1 MRIRKRYKHLRRY
14 RQIGNILARH
24 GFGYFLDQ
32 IGISGIVS
40 IREKYRE
47 KEDIKSLSRGARL
60 RHALMELG
68 PTFVKLGQLLSTRRD
83 LLPRDI
89 VLELEK
95 LQDKV
100 APGNYGEMKI
110 QLEHEL
116 SGNVEDIFQSFNKY
130 PLAAA
135 SVAQVHEASLKTGE
149 DVVVK
154 IRRPNIVEIFETDLE
169 IVFDLARL
177 AEKHTSWGA
186 QYNMVDIAEELGSFL
201 KKELDFQLEGKNAE
215 RFAENFSED
224 DGVYIPKIYWEYST
238 EKILTMEYVPAVN
251 LSRRKELIE
260 KNHDFKKIANN
271 LSNAVLK
278 QIVEHGYFH
287 GDPHPGNVAVK
298 EDGNIVFMDFGQVG
312 YLTAERQKQFARL
325 IMGMVKGNSKMIV
338 NTIINMGF
346 IKKGVDLKGLRN
358 EIDRM
363 RDKYYSVPV
372 SKISFSQTLSEL
384 LNLAFKYE
392 IRIPTELTT
401 LFKSIITLEGVVQEL
416 DPEFSVATVA
426 EPYAKELIRKQY
438 SPQNIVKMIEE
449 NTVDYVESLI
459 DIPKHAEELLED
471 TVQGNLSVKIEHKNI
486 EKLGG
491 FADRVVN
498 RLSFSIIL
506 LSFSIV
512 MGSLVL
518 GSAMVAVEEPLI
530 FQLPIL
536 EIAFG
541 ISTLMFLWLIYSIF
555 RTGRL

>member
-24 GFGYFLDQ
+24 GFGYLIDQ
-32 IGISGIVS
+32 IGIPGIVS
-40 IREKYRE
+40 FRERYRE
-47 KEDIKSLSRGARL
+47 KEDIKALSRGARL
-60 RHALMELG
+60 RHALTDLG
-68 PTFVKLGQLLSTRRD
+68 PTFVKLGQLMSTRRD

-100 APGNYGEMKI
+100 PPGNFGEMKV
-110 QLEHEL
+110 QLEKEL
-116 SGNVEDIFQSFNKY
+116 NGSVENIFQSFNKD

-135 SVAQVHEASLKTGE
+135 SVAQVHEARLKTGE

-154 IRRPNIVEIFETDLE
+154 IRRPHIVEVFETDLE

-177 AEKHTSWGA
+177 AEKRTSWGA
-186 QYNMVDIAEELGSFL
+186 QYNLVEIVEELSSFL
-201 KKELDFQLEGKNAE
+201 KKELDFQLEGMNAE
-215 RFAENFSED
+215 RFARNFSED

-238 EKILTMEYVPAVN
+238 DKILTMEYVPAIN

-260 KNHDFKKIANN
+260 KNHDLKKIANN

-287 GDPHPGNVAVK
+287 GDPHPGNVAVT
-298 EDGNIVFMDFGQVG
+298 EEGNIVFMDFGQVG
-312 YLTAERQKQFARL
+312 HLSSERQKQFARL
-325 IMGMVKGNSKMIV
+325 IMGMVKGNTKMIV
-338 NTIINMGF
+338 NTIMDMGF

-363 RDKYYSVPV
+363 RDKYYSLPI
-372 SKISFSQTLSEL
+372 SRISFSQTLSEL
-384 LNLAFKYE
+384 LNIAFKYD

-401 LFKSIITLEGVVQEL
+401 LFKSMITLEGVVQEL
-416 DPEFSVATVA
+416 DREFSVATVA
-426 EPYAKELIRKQY
+426 EPYAKELLRKQY
-438 SPQNIVKMIEE
+438 SPENIVKMIEE
-449 NTVDYVESLI
+449 NTMDYLESLV

-471 TVQGNLSVKIEHKNI
+471 AAQGNFSVKLEHKNLD
-486 EKLGG
+486 KLGG
-491 FADRVVN
+491 FFDRVIN

-512 MGSLVL
+512 MGSLVI
-518 GSAMVAVEEPLI
+518 GSALVAVEEPRI

-541 ISTLMFLWLIYSIF
+541 ISTIMFLWLIYSIF